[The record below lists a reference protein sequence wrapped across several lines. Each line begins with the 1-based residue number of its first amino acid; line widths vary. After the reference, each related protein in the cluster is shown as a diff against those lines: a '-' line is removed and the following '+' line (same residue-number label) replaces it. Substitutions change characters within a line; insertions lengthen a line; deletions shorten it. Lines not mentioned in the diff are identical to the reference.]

1 MIRRGLAALAL
12 VAFVIVP
19 AAAQTAAVQTPE
31 QFFGFKIGADGE
43 LARYPKVVDYMQYLA
58 RTSDRV
64 KFEELGKATMGAPYV
79 LVTISSPA
87 NLARLDRLVA
97 ITKRLSDPRGLSEA
111 DAMKLVHEGR
121 PFYLLFATI
130 HSTELGNGQA
140 IIEVAHRLAT
150 DDSPEIREILDN
162 TVLLLVP
169 SQNPDGQNLVIDYW
183 YKEKGTGYSR
193 AYPDLYHKYVGH
205 DDNRDWFMFTQKE
218 TRLAVEKVQN
228 VYHPQLTHDMHQQ
241 GAGGSRIFV
250 PPFQDPYNP
259 NISPIIAQEHIQIG
273 EAMAS
278 ALVDNGQAG
287 VEFYSRYDMWT
298 PARQYQCYHG
308 QPRILTEIASVNI
321 ADPYVNPAGKDTPLG
336 PQDALW
342 NYPLPYRSGE
352 WSLRQIVDYA
362 ETVAF
367 AGLTHMAK
375 YHDMWLSNFY
385 KIQRSWVDRTA
396 PPYAF
401 VIPAGQRDP
410 FETYELLDILH
421 IGAVEIHRA
430 KAAFTAGGQSYPAGS
445 WVVKVAQPFGAFA
458 KTMLEKQDYPDLRE
472 FPGGPPKQP
481 YDVTGQ
487 TLGMLMGVDVKQIDQ
502 PFDADLELLPAVEP
516 VTAPMPARPKWGYLV
531 GPESNAGFLAL
542 AKLQQANVPVYRAA
556 AGFESGGDSF
566 APGTWIVPPTAEA
579 TRVLGDVAKTT
590 GLVVSGADRAPA
602 VGAFRLKPGTRIGLW
617 KGVGNMPGGWL
628 KWIFEQYRLQPPGRL
643 GRRLRRRPLR
653 EVQRHRP
660 ALGHEPRTHR
670 QRPRPEAVRP
680 GVGVGVRHR
689 RGGLDQAGRLGAER
703 RDVGGR
709 RQRRRDRRRAARP
722 ARREGAA
729 RESAAVRPAAGRE
742 PADGARE
749 RRDPR
754 AARRVPEPG
763 RSDRDAAEPRRRSE
777 QPVLLPG
784 LAARERV
791 RSGGPR
797 RVRHAQGVAGVLR
810 QRPGVPPAARLR
822 GRRAGGRALPGRR
835 PDPGERL
842 AARRA
847 DAPRSGQRRGV
858 PRGAG
863 VRGDDRGAVHLPRAD
878 ARHLQADVQR
888 HVPGPVHEGDG
899 GGDGE
904 DEIEHCRFQ
913 IADCRLRGI
922 GSRSAGPQAGLGKQR
937 QREETL
943 FNRQLAI

>member
-43 LARYPKVVDYMQYLA
+43 LARYPKVVEYMQYLA

-87 NLARLDRLVA
+87 NLARLDRLIA

-150 DDSPEIREILDN
+150 DNSPEIQEILDN

-241 GAGGSRIFV
+241 GATGSRIFV
-250 PPFQDPYNP
+250 PPFQDPYDP

-278 ALVDNGQAG
+278 ALVDSGQAG
-287 VEFYSRYDMWT
+287 VEFYSSYDMWT

-321 ADPYVNPAGKDTPLG
+321 ADPFVNPAGKDTPLG

-352 WSLRQIVDYA
+352 WRLRQIVDYA
-362 ETVAF
+362 DTVVF

-385 KIQRSWVDRTA
+385 KIQHSWVDRTA

-401 VIPAGQRDP
+401 VIPSGQRDP

-458 KTMLEKQDYPDLRE
+458 KTMLEKQVYPDLRL
-472 FPGGPPKQP
+472 FPGGPPKPP

-502 PFDADLELLPAVEP
+502 PFDADLELLPAVDP
-516 VTAPMPARPKWGYLV
+516 VAAAMPARPKWGYLV

-556 AGFESGGDSF
+556 AGFESGGHSF
-566 APGTWIVPPTAEA
+566 APGTWIVPPTSEA
-579 TRVLGDVAKTT
+579 TRVLGEVAKTT

-602 VGAFRLKPGTRIGLW
+602 VDAFRLKPGTRIGLW
-617 KGVGNMPGGWL
+617 KGVGNMPGGWMQ
-628 KWIFEQYRLQPPGRL
+628 WIFEQYGFNHQVVSSADFAGDLSAKYDVIVLPSGTSRARIVNGLDRKQYGEEWAWAYGVGEAGWTKLADWVRSGGTLVADGSAVETAIALLDLPIEKALPES
-643 GRRLRRRPLR
+643 RRRF
-653 EVQRHRP
+653 
-660 ALGHEPRTHR
+660 G
-670 QRPRPEAVRP
+670 
-680 GVGVGVRHR
+680 
-689 RGGLDQAGRLGAER
+689 
-703 RDVGGR
+703 
-709 RQRRRDRRRAARP
+709 
-722 ARREGAA
+722 
-729 RESAAVRPAAGRE
+729 
-742 PADGARE
+742 
-749 RRDPR
+749 
-754 AARRVPEPG
+754 
-763 RSDRDAAEPRRRSE
+763 
-777 QPVLLPG
+777 QPQT
-784 LAARERV
+784 AARERTV
-791 RSGGPR
+791 PESAVTRALRDAFQSPADLIATLQTRVVDPSSQFYCPGSLLANQFDPASPVAFGMPEAWPVFFDNDQAYRLRPGFAADAQVAARYPVDGPILESGWLLGGPLLR
-797 RVRHAQGVAGVLR
+797 DQANVVAFRVGKGYVVTIGAQSTFRA
-810 QRPGVPPAARLR
+810 QARATYKL
-822 GRRAGGRALPGRR
+822 
-835 PDPGERL
+835 
-842 AARRA
+842 
-847 DAPRSGQRRGV
+847 
-858 PRGAG
+858 
-863 VRGDDRGAVHLPRAD
+863 
-878 ARHLQADVQR
+878 
-888 HVPGPVHEGDG
+888 
-899 GGDGE
+899 
-904 DEIEHCRFQ
+904 
-913 IADCRLRGI
+913 
-922 GSRSAGPQAGLGKQR
+922 
-937 QREETL
+937 L
-943 FNRQLAI
+943 FNAMFQGPSTKVTAGEMAKMK

>member
-1 MIRRGLAALAL
+1 MIRRGFAALAL
-12 VAFVIVP
+12 VALVVAP
-19 AAAQTAAVQTPE
+19 AVAQTAAIQTPE
-31 QFFGFKIGADGE
+31 QFFGFKIGTDGE
-43 LARYPKVVDYMQYLA
+43 LARYPKVVEYMQYLA

-64 KFEELGKATMGAPYV
+64 KFEELGKSTMGAPYV

-97 ITKRLSDPRGLSEA
+97 ITSRLSDPRGLSEA

-150 DDSPEIREILDN
+150 DNSPEIREILDN
-162 TVLLLVP
+162 AVLLLVP

-183 YKEKGTGYSR
+183 YKEKGTGLSR

-228 VYHPQLTHDMHQQ
+228 VYHPQVTHDMHQQ
-241 GAGGSRIFV
+241 GTTGSRIFV
-250 PPFQDPYNP
+250 PPFQDPYDP
-259 NISPIIAQEHIQIG
+259 NVSPIIAQEHIQLG

-308 QPRILTEIASVNI
+308 QPRILTEIASVDL
-321 ADPYVNPAGKDTPLG
+321 ADPFVNPAGKDKPLG
-336 PQDALW
+336 PQEALW

-352 WSLRQIVDYA
+352 WHLGQIVDYA
-362 ETVAF
+362 KTIVF
-367 AGLTHMAK
+367 AGLSHMAK

-458 KTMLEKQDYPDLRE
+458 KTMLEKQVYPDLRE
-472 FPGGPPKQP
+472 FPGGPPKPP
-481 YDVTGQ
+481 YDVTAQ

-516 VTAPMPARPKWGYLV
+516 VAAPMPARPKWGYLV

-542 AKLQQANVPVYRAA
+542 TRLQQANVPVYRAA
-556 AGFESGGDSF
+556 AGFESAGQSF

-579 TRVLGDVAKTT
+579 TRVLGDVAKAT

-602 VGAFRLKPGTRIGLW
+602 VDAFRLKPATRIGLW

-628 KWIFEQYRLQPPGRL
+628 KWIFEQYGFNHQVVSSADFAGDLSAKYDVIVLPSGTSRARIVNGLDPKQYGQEWAWAYGVGEAGWTKLADWVRSGGTLVADGSAVETAIALLDLPIEKVLPES
-643 GRRLRRRPLR
+643 RRRFGP
-653 EVQRHRP
+653 Q
-660 ALGHEPRTHR
+660 
-670 QRPRPEAVRP
+670 
-680 GVGVGVRHR
+680 
-689 RGGLDQAGRLGAER
+689 QA
-703 RDVGGR
+703 
-709 RQRRRDRRRAARP
+709 
-722 ARREGAA
+722 
-729 RESAAVRPAAGRE
+729 
-742 PADGARE
+742 
-749 RRDPR
+749 
-754 AARRVPEPG
+754 
-763 RSDRDAAEPRRRSE
+763 
-777 QPVLLPG
+777 
-784 LAARERV
+784 AARERAV
-791 RSGGPR
+791 PESAVTRALRDAFQSPADLIQTLQTRVVDPSSQFYCPGSLLANEFDPSNPVAFGMPKVWPVFFDSDQAYRLRPGFAADAEVAARYPADGPILESGWLLGGPLLR
-797 RVRHAQGVAGVLR
+797 DQANVVAFRVGKGYVVT
-810 QRPGVPPAARLR
+810 
-822 GRRAGGRALPGRR
+822 
-835 PDPGERL
+835 
-842 AARRA
+842 
-847 DAPRSGQRRGV
+847 
-858 PRGAG
+858 
-863 VRGDDRGAVHLPRAD
+863 
-878 ARHLQADVQR
+878 
-888 HVPGPVHEGDG
+888 
-899 GGDGE
+899 
-904 DEIEHCRFQ
+904 
-913 IADCRLRGI
+913 I
-922 GSRSAGPQAGLGKQR
+922 GSQSTFRAQTRGTYKL
-937 QREETL
+937 L
-943 FNRQLAI
+943 FNAMFQGPSTKVTAGEMAKMK

>member
-12 VAFVIVP
+12 VALVVAP
-19 AAAQTAAVQTPE
+19 AAAQTAAMQTPE
-31 QFFGFKIGADGE
+31 QFFGFKIGTDGE
-43 LARYPKVVDYMQYLA
+43 LARYPKVVEYMQYLA

-79 LVTISSPA
+79 LVTISSAA

-111 DAMKLVHEGR
+111 DAQKLVHEGV

-150 DDSPEIREILDN
+150 GNSPEIREILDN

-218 TRLAVEKVQN
+218 TRFAVEKVQN

-250 PPFQDPYNP
+250 PPFQDPYDP

-342 NYPLPYRSGE
+342 NYPLPYRGGD
-352 WSLRQIVDYA
+352 WHLRQIVDYA

-385 KIQRSWVDRTA
+385 KIQKSWVDRTA

-401 VIPAGQRDP
+401 VIPAAQRDP
-410 FETYELLDILH
+410 FETYELLDVLH
-421 IGAVEIHRA
+421 TGEVEIHQA
-430 KAAFTAGGQSYPAGS
+430 TAAFTAGGRGYPAGS

-458 KTMLEKQDYPDLRE
+458 KTMLEKQHYPDLRE
-472 FPGGPPKQP
+472 FPGGPPKPP

-487 TLGMLMGVDVKQIDQ
+487 TLGMLMGVDVQQVDQ
-502 PFDADLELLPAVEP
+502 PFEADLTLLPAVEP
-516 VTAPMPARPKWGYLV
+516 VAAPMPPKPKWGYLV
-531 GPESNAGFLAL
+531 GPESNAGFMAL

-556 AGFESGGDSF
+556 AGFESGGHAF
-566 APGTWIVPPTAEA
+566 APGTWMVPPTAEA
-579 TRVLGDVAKTT
+579 ARILGDVAKTT

-602 VGAFRLKPGTRIGLW
+602 VDAFRIKPGTRIGLW

-628 KWIFEQYRLQPPGRL
+628 KWIFEQYGFNHQVVSSTDFAGDLSAKYDVIVLPSGTSRARIVDGLDPKQYPKEWAWAYGVGEAGWNKLADWVRNGGTLVADGSAVETAIELLDLPIEKVLPESRRRFGPGRQPANERMVPESAVNRTL
-643 GRRLRRRPLR
+643 RSAFQSPADLIAALQARVVDPSSQFYCPGSLLANQFDPSNPVAFGMPTAWPIFFDNDQAYRLRPGFAAGAQVAARYPDQDPILESGWLLGGPLLR
-653 EVQRHRP
+653 
-660 ALGHEPRTHR
+660 
-670 QRPRPEAVRP
+670 
-680 GVGVGVRHR
+680 
-689 RGGLDQAGRLGAER
+689 DQANVVAFRVGKGYVVTLGA
-703 RDVGGR
+703 
-709 RQRRRDRRRAARP
+709 QSTFRAQARATYKLMFNAMFQGP
-722 ARREGAA
+722 A
-729 RESAAVRPAAGRE
+729 VK
-742 PADGARE
+742 
-749 RRDPR
+749 
-754 AARRVPEPG
+754 V
-763 RSDRDAAEPRRRSE
+763 
-777 QPVLLPG
+777 
-784 LAARERV
+784 
-791 RSGGPR
+791 
-797 RVRHAQGVAGVLR
+797 
-810 QRPGVPPAARLR
+810 
-822 GRRAGGRALPGRR
+822 
-835 PDPGERL
+835 
-842 AARRA
+842 
-847 DAPRSGQRRGV
+847 
-858 PRGAG
+858 
-863 VRGDDRGAVHLPRAD
+863 
-878 ARHLQADVQR
+878 
-888 HVPGPVHEGDG
+888 
-899 GGDGE
+899 
-904 DEIEHCRFQ
+904 
-913 IADCRLRGI
+913 
-922 GSRSAGPQAGLGKQR
+922 SAGEMAKLK
-937 QREETL
+937 
-943 FNRQLAI
+943 